1 MGTDE
6 VGRDILSRIIFGS
19 RTSLRVGL
27 IAVVI
32 AATIGTLLGLA
43 AGYTGGWLDIG
54 IMRAVDVLLAFPGIL
69 LAIAIVA
76 VLGPGL
82 DNVIVAVG
90 IEAIP
95 VYVRTARGSTL
106 STREQEFVVAAHASG
121 ASGVHVVLRHILPN
135 VLSPVIVL
143 ATLGV
148 GLAIL
153 TAAGL
158 SFIGIGAQPPTPEWG
173 SMLATARTYVR
184 DSPWIAA
191 FPGLAIVL
199 LVLAL
204 NVLGDALRDATDP
217 RLMRNVGP

>member
-6 VGRDILSRIIFGS
+6 VGRDILSRVIFGS
-19 RTSLRVGL
+19 RMSMRVGL

-32 AATIGTLLGLA
+32 AASCGTLLGLA
-43 AGYTGGWLDIG
+43 GGYTGGWLDSAV
-54 IMRAVDVLLAFPGIL
+54 MRVVDVLLAFPGIL

-82 DNVIVAVG
+82 DNVIIAVG

-95 VYVRTARGSTL
+95 VYVRTVRATTL
-106 STREQEFVVAAHASG
+106 SMREQEFVLAARASG
-121 ASGVHVVLRHILPN
+121 APGWHIMTRHVLPN

-158 SFIGIGAQPPTPEWG
+158 SFIGIGAQPPAPEWG

-184 DSPWIAA
+184 DAPWIAG
-191 FPGLAIVL
+191 FPGLAIVV
-199 LVLAL
+199 LVLGL
-204 NVLGDALRDATDP
+204 NLLGDGLRDALDP
-217 RLMRNVGP
+217 RLIRNLNR